1 MAHEIMHLHG
11 NATDGRR
18 VASYDVFVDTATLLA
33 AASTFGCPS
42 LKTSQNP
49 RAGIV
54 VASNGH
60 GVPEVNA
67 FGAPLL

>member
-1 MAHEIMHLHG
+1 MAREIMHLNG

-18 VASYDVFVDTATLLA
+18 VASDDVFLDTATLLA

-42 LKTSQNP
+42 VKTGQNP

-54 VASNGH
+54 VAPNGH
-60 GVPEVNA
+60 DVPEVNA